1 MIVKN
6 ATQRIP
12 KMSFDFN
19 FTKEHLAEI
28 ISADANDWYDALVDI
43 LPKYGITNERRVA
56 HFLSQCAH
64 ESGGF
69 KRLEENL
76 NYSAKALRAVF
87 GRYFGTPP
95 KRDADEYHRRP
106 EMIANY
112 VYQDKFRKYKM
123 GNVNE
128 GDGWLFRGRGLK
140 QLTGRENYTR
150 FGASVDMTAEE
161 AVEYVATPAGAVESA
176 CWYWDSRNL
185 NDIADADDVVRMT
198 KKINGGTIG
207 LEDRQRRYAH
217 AMQVLG
223 MSVAELGTDD
233 GDVEDIL
240 DDIGVLRKGSRGDGV
255 KIMQEALGIGADG
268 IFGPGTERALKEWQA
283 ANGLVADGVAGPATF
298 GKLLED

>member
-1 MIVKN
+1 MD
-6 ATQRIP
+6 
-12 KMSFDFN
+12 FDFS
-19 FTKEHLAEI
+19 KQHLAEI
-28 ISADANDWYDALVDI
+28 ISADADDWYDALCEM
-43 LPKYGITNERRVA
+43 LPKYGITSERRVA

-69 KRLEENL
+69 KKLEENL

-87 GRYFGTPP
+87 GRYFGPSP
-95 KRDADEYHRRP
+95 KRDADEYHRQP

-112 VYQDKFRKYKM
+112 VYMDEFRKYKM

-150 FGASVDMTAEE
+150 FGSSIDITAEE
-161 AVEYVATPAGAVESA
+161 AAEYVATPKGAIESA
-176 CWYWDSRNL
+176 CWYWNSRNL
-185 NDIADADDVVRMT
+185 NDIADTDDVVRMT

-207 LEDRQRRYAH
+207 LEDRQRRYKH

-223 MSVAELGTDD
+223 MDAEDLGSDDDSVE
-233 GDVEDIL
+233 EIL
-240 DDIGVLRKGSRGDGV
+240 DDIGVLRKGSRGEGV

-268 IFGPGTERALKEWQA
+268 IFGAGTERALKNWQA
-283 ANGLVADGVAGPATF
+283 ENGLTADGVAGPATF
-298 GKLLED
+298 GKLLD

>member
-1 MIVKN
+1 
-6 ATQRIP
+6 
-12 KMSFDFN
+12 MSFDFE
-19 FTKEHLAEI
+19 FTKDHLAEI
-28 ISADANDWYDALVDI
+28 IEANPDDWYDALCEL
-43 LPKYGITNERRVA
+43 LPKYGITTERRVA

-87 GRYFGTPP
+87 GRYFGPAP
-95 KRDADEYHRRP
+95 KRDADEYHRQP

-112 VYQDKFRKYKM
+112 VYMDEFRKYKM

-150 FGASVDMTAEE
+150 FGKTIDMSAEE
-161 AVEYVATPAGAVESA
+161 AADYVATPAGAIESA
-176 CWYWDSRNL
+176 CWFWDANNL
-185 NDIADADDVVRMT
+185 NDIADGDDVKKMT

-207 LEDRQRRYAH
+207 LEDRQWRYTH
-217 AMQVLG
+217 AMKVLG
-223 MSVAELGTDD
+223 QDADIHQELEDD
-233 GDVEDIL
+233 DDDDIL

-255 KIMQEALGIGADG
+255 EMMQTALGISPADG
-268 IFGPGTERALKEWQA
+268 IFGRGTERALKEWQA
-283 ANGLVADGVAGPATF
+283 ANGLVADGIAGPATF
-298 GKLLED
+298 EKMFN